1 MQQEYSVHRD
11 RDRDRGDDR
20 DRDWEEISRCRQK
33 GFAFISQA
41 LDCEETE
48 NELDLAPILYKLGIR
63 ELSQGI
69 GMCEN
74 GSYDSDPRLR
84 QLRREMLSSLS
95 RANDRLEFFEN
106 QGLDLEARSR
116 SRDEEGRD
124 RRDSNSVRNIA
135 QQFEQNPN
143 SPNVRFFE
151 QDPQNSTSANHR
163 GQFRGQTP
171 NRSHVGLNS
180 ARQIEQTRGRYTP
193 DRNFGHSSIRS
204 FGQTSNTSSNFSRP
218 TLSSILKSR
227 EPSSSPTPMSP
238 SSTSAARK
246 ATARSRIQSDPV
258 PKATRSETAKN
269 EDRKVTDSCLSE
281 YLSSAIVSPK
291 TGVSFND
298 VIGHKKSKEALQE
311 MVILP
316 ALRPELFGGLRA
328 PAKGLLLFG
337 PPGNETLFTGIP
349 PALVSRH
356 R

>member
-11 RDRDRGDDR
+11 RDRDR
-20 DRDWEEISRCRQK
+20 DWEEISGYRQK

-41 LDCEETE
+41 LDCEETG

-95 RANDRLEFFEN
+95 RAKDRLEFFEN

-116 SRDEEGRD
+116 PGSRSRDEEVRD

-135 QQFEQNPN
+135 QQFEPNLN
-143 SPNVRFFE
+143 SPNVRFFQ

-163 GQFRGQTP
+163 GQCRGQTP
-171 NRSHVGLNS
+171 DRSHVGLNS
-180 ARQIEQTRGRYTP
+180 ARKFEQTRGRYTP

-238 SSTSAARK
+238 SSTTAARK
-246 ATARSRIQSDPV
+246 VTARSRIQSDPI
-258 PKATRSETAKN
+258 PKATRSDTPKN
-269 EDRKVTDSCLSE
+269 EDRKVTDSGLSE

-337 PPGNETLFTGIP
+337 PPGNKTLFTGIP
-349 PALVSRH
+349 PVRVSHH